1 MRVLRQGW
9 KCYGTLHFT
18 RYDRGRSIPTHYQI
32 LGLSRDASSVDIA
45 HAFREKLANARTQ
58 PDADE
63 RSEAIRFAYQVLA
76 NPTLRAQYDA
86 ELPPDVRQLRERAR
100 REREPNRLVEIFGEM
115 SGPKRIALLAGF
127 LIVAFMIYEVWPP
140 RVPAAPA
147 PAVAPVAKKA
157 AEPLEDQAVATVN
170 LPREKHPAAAR
181 PMTPEEIFAAV
192 SPSIVKIVA
201 PDGSGGGAQ
210 GSGVVTGG
218 GVVITNCH
226 VVAHAPEILVKQGDQ
241 TYPAEVRIADR
252 ELDLCSL
259 SVAGLMAPPVTMS
272 TFDAKVGQRVYAIGA
287 PQGLELTLS
296 EGLISALRETNNGA
310 IIQTS
315 AAVSRGSSGGGL
327 FNTSAQLVGIVTFQ
341 AKSGQNLNFAL
352 PAAWISEMTSRDSST
367 GLSPAR

>member
-1 MRVLRQGW
+1 MSTARA
-9 KCYGTLHFT
+9 T
-18 RYDRGRSIPTHYQI
+18 THYQV
-32 LGLSRDASSVDIA
+32 LGLPRDASSVDIA
-45 HAFREKLANARTQ
+45 NAFREKLAEAKARGS
-58 PDADE
+58 DE
-63 RSEAIRFAYQVLA
+63 RVEAISNAYRVLA
-76 NPTLRAQYDA
+76 SPSSRAQYDA
-86 ELPPDVRQLRERAR
+86 ELPPDPRQLRERAR
-100 REREPNRLVEIFGEM
+100 QEREPNRLVETLEAM
-115 SGPKRIALLAGF
+115 SGPKRIALLAGSLF
-127 LIVAFMIYEVWPP
+127 LAFMIYKVWPH
-140 RVPAAPA
+140 RVPVAPA
-147 PAVAPVAKKA
+147 PAAPVAQKA
-157 AEPLEDQAVATVN
+157 AEPTEDPAVAVAN
-170 LPREKHPAAAR
+170 LAREKRPTVAR
-181 PMTPEEIFAAV
+181 PLTPEEIFAAV

-226 VVAHAPEILVKQGDQ
+226 VVANAPEILVKQGNQ
-241 TYPAEVRIADR
+241 TYSAGVRIADR
-252 ELDLCSL
+252 DLDLCSL
-259 SVAGLMAPPVTMS
+259 SVAGLTAPPVTMS

-315 AAVSRGSSGGGL
+315 AAVSPGSSGGGL